1 MVGATTAHNHAV
13 AGEEVVEP
21 RNNKAN
27 QGARGEGDKE
37 PAGEEPLIH
46 SIDHWWMRVT
56 GIP

>member
-1 MVGATTAHNHAV
+1 MGAATAHNHAV
-13 AGEEVVEP
+13 VGEEVVEL

-46 SIDHWWMRVT
+46 PIDHWLIRVT
-56 GIP
+56 R